1 MKVDVLEAKELA
13 DWRTKR
19 DIASSPA
26 GKGSNFAP
34 GWHASPVQPGEV
46 SEPAKAPP
54 PRSGSA
60 TLDSTLNFM
69 WSNMTRDRDSYT
81 RAVAWLRARTPHA
94 VSHLTDA
101 QLLDHLRMLA
111 RDATTRT
118 LARKKLLAPLRLDG
132 RNL

>member
-1 MKVDVLEAKELA
+1 MRVDVLEPKELA

-19 DIASSPA
+19 DLASSPA

-34 GWHASPVQPGEV
+34 GWHASPVVPGEV
-46 SEPAKAPP
+46 AEPAKPAK
-54 PRSGSA
+54 PRSGTA
-60 TLDSTLNFM
+60 TMDSVLNFM

-81 RAVAWLRARTPHA
+81 RAIAWLRARVPHA
-94 VSHLTDA
+94 VAHLTDA
-101 QLLDHLRMLA
+101 QLLDHVRMLA

-118 LARKKLLAPLRLDG
+118 LARKKLLAPLHLDG